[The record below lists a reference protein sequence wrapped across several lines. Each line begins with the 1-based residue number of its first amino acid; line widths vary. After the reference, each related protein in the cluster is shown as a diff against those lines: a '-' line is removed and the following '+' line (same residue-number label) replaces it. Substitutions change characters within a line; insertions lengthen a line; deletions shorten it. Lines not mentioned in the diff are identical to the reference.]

1 MATVSVF
8 DGIDEHWKNLE
19 ENIYL
24 HTLEDDYEYARKV
37 NPYKYIQ
44 VKIQDKIWDQLIQ
57 QQIAREMLMF
67 DLLEIPAS
75 TPTEGAKKL
84 TEWIETGGGFNEYL
98 NQSNDTIREMIGDL
112 VTQAIENC
120 GYNMSGE
127 ASVDTLSTVYDEVE
141 KILQKKL
148 DTLQGN
154 YNKDIVEKFTQRG
167 QYTAEAAKDI
177 ASALRRYDKKRKT
190 LIYEDLDSYV
200 KSLQESTA
208 LSDFKGFALENAVV
222 LGLAAVFEAVKGK
235 NHIEFKTS
243 GKELVGG
250 LQQKADGT
258 IVMQGP
264 KGTIVLGT
272 SMKNPEI
279 KKTGRVNIKLQDE
292 SSLQNFLKKVQS
304 GAVLNG
310 QIKNELKST
319 AEQFDTNNFKYH
331 LVNETLFG
339 GYNTSKTDPGK
350 NVLEMVKQAMFYFI
364 GSEFLKAP
372 EVVNNDFMVI
382 GTTFVPVSDI
392 MQNMGNL
399 KVNFN
404 PKLKNAKKL
413 GMSMSDILEEKK
425 EEPVETSSDYY
436 GKNAVNIGSDLGQEM
451 WKTIQL
457 NRVMMALNIKDY
469 I

>member
-1 MATVSVF
+1 M
-8 DGIDEHWKNLE
+8 
-19 ENIYL
+19 
-24 HTLEDDYEYARKV
+24 
-37 NPYKYIQ
+37 
-44 VKIQDKIWDQLIQ
+44 KII
-57 QQIAREMLMF
+57 
-67 DLLEIPAS
+67 
-75 TPTEGAKKL
+75 
-84 TEWIETGGGFNEYL
+84 FNE
-98 NQSNDTIREMIGDL
+98 
-112 VTQAIENC
+112 
-120 GYNMSGE
+120 
-127 ASVDTLSTVYDEVE
+127 
-141 KILQKKL
+141 
-148 DTLQGN
+148 
-154 YNKDIVEKFTQRG
+154 NKEIVEKFTTRG

-177 ASALRRYDKKRKT
+177 ANALRKYDQKRKT
-190 LIYEDLDSYV
+190 LIYEDLNSYV
-200 KSLQESTA
+200 QTLQKSSA
-208 LSDFKGFALENAVV
+208 LSDFKGFALENAIG
-222 LGLAAVFEAVKGK
+222 LGLAAVFQAVKGK

-258 IVMQGP
+258 ITIQGP
-264 KGTIVLGT
+264 QGTIMWGT
-272 SMKNPEI
+272 SMKNYPVS
-279 KKTGRVNIKLQDE
+279 KTGRVNIKLQDE
-292 SSLQNFLKKVQS
+292 SSLQNFLKKIQS
-304 GAVLNG
+304 GAVLDG

-319 AEQFDTNNFKYH
+319 GADFDNNNFKYH
-331 LVNETLFG
+331 LVNETLFNN
-339 GYNTSKTDPGK
+339 YNTSNTDPGK
-350 NVLEMVKQAMFYFI
+350 NVLELIKQAMFYFI

-382 GTTFVPVSDI
+382 GTTFIPVSDI
-392 MQNMGNL
+392 MRNMGNL

>member
-44 VKIQDKIWDQLIQ
+44 VKIQDKIWDKLIEQ
-57 QQIAREMLMF
+57 QVAREMLLF
-67 DLLEIPAS
+67 SLLDIPAA
-75 TPTEGAKKL
+75 TPTDGAKKL
-84 TEWIETGGGFNEYL
+84 SEWIETGGGFNEYL
-98 NQSNDTIREMIGDL
+98 NKSNDTIRDMIGDL

-120 GYNMSGE
+120 GYDMSGA
-127 ASVDTLSTVYDEVE
+127 ASVETLTTVYDEVE

-148 DTLQGN
+148 DTLEGN
-154 YNKDIVEKFTQRG
+154 YSKEIVEKFTTRG

-177 ASALRRYDKKRKT
+177 ANALRKYDQKRKT
-190 LIYEDLDSYV
+190 LIYEDLNSYV
-200 KSLQESTA
+200 QTLQKSSA
-208 LSDFKGFALENAVV
+208 LSDFKGFALENAIG
-222 LGLAAVFEAVKGK
+222 LGLAAVFQAVKGK
-235 NHIEFKTS
+235 NHIEFRTS

-258 IVMQGP
+258 ITIQGP
-264 KGTIVLGT
+264 QGTIMWGT
-272 SMKNPEI
+272 SMKNYPVS
-279 KKTGRVNIKLQDE
+279 KTGRVNIKLQDE
-292 SSLQNFLKKVQS
+292 SSLQNFLKKIQS
-304 GAVLNG
+304 GAVLDG
-310 QIKNELKST
+310 QIKNELKS
-319 AEQFDTNNFKYH
+319 AGADFDNNNFKYH
-331 LVNETLFG
+331 LVNETLFNN
-339 GYNTSKTDPGK
+339 YNTSNTDPGK
-350 NVLEMVKQAMFYFI
+350 NVLELIKQAMFYFI

-382 GTTFVPVSDI
+382 GTTFIPVSDI
-392 MQNMGNL
+392 MRNMGNL

-436 GKNAVNIGSDLGQEM
+436 GKNAVNIGSDLGNEM

-457 NRVMMALNIKDY
+457 NRIMMALNIKDY